1 MQRHKQYGDFVPR
14 FRKTA
19 LLYSALLGIKVVGS
33 TLCKLIILEKIS
45 RSDHTYLK
53 DNWLDIINY
62 SLMGEILQ
70 KLEDTEIKKAGLK
83 FLNPNEAAAFLNRP
97 TAPPQL
103 KKSSGELF
111 RK

>member
-1 MQRHKQYGDFVPR
+1 MHGEATITA
-14 FRKTA
+14 KTP
-19 LLYSALLGIKVVGS
+19 V
-33 TLCKLIILEKIS
+33 E
-45 RSDHTYLK
+45 
-53 DNWLDIINY
+53 
-62 SLMGEILQ
+62 
-70 KLEDTEIKKAGLK
+70 KLENKEIKKAGLK